1 MEKEIYVA
9 NGVTKIEGLRKV
21 SNGRVLVAYKR
32 VNNDMYGNPLYR
44 VYPVNYSF
52 KRLSRAYRNYESKG
66 YYLIQSYN
74 IQSDLYKLM
83 EEANKFVSVELDNTL
98 INEGGYKEVNV
109 L

>member
-1 MEKEIYVA
+1 MKTIYKA
-9 NGVTKIEGLRKV
+9 SNPIQSTNRYKV
-21 SNGRVLVAYKR
+21 SNGRVIMAYER
-32 VNNDMYGNPLYR
+32 VKNDMYGNPLYR

-74 IQSDLYKLM
+74 IQSDLYELM

-98 INEGGYKEVNV
+98 INKEGYREINV

>member
-1 MEKEIYVA
+1 MKAIYKA
-9 NGVTKIEGLRKV
+9 SNPIETTNRYKVT
-21 SNGRVLVAYKR
+21 NGRVIMSYER

-52 KRLSRAYRNYESKG
+52 KRLSRAYRNYKSKG

-74 IQSDLYKLM
+74 IQSDLYELM

-98 INEGGYKEVNV
+98 ISEGGYKEVNV